1 MKRLALF
8 SLIGLTALALSA
20 CSAATNVSWPG
31 LAADANNAYLANGHA
46 VDAVR
51 LNDALKLWSFPEKS
65 SGQLFISNPTVAP
78 DGQILVSSAGTDNGL
93 YSLDPATGRE
103 NWAAPLAADNHW
115 VASPLVLGDTVYAAN
130 NNGSLYAAELATGFV
145 KWSLP
150 LDGSLWSAPTTNGKL
165 IFVASLNHTIY
176 AVDPEGHTVAWQK
189 DLEGSAPGSA
199 AVSSDG
205 TTLFVGSFG
214 KKVFA
219 LDAASG
225 ATRWT
230 AEVQDWIW
238 GTPAQ
243 AGDTVFAADIS
254 GRLYSLG
261 VAHGKNAWPTLS
273 PDGAV
278 TASPVALADG
288 VLIATEAGSLFA
300 FDNNGTKLWD
310 LNVGGQIFTTPV
322 VAGDKI
328 LVAPMKGNFLMG
340 ALSPDG
346 KLLPWAYTGK

>member
-31 LAADANNAYLANGHA
+31 LTADASNAYLANGHTL
-46 VDAVR
+46 DAVR
-51 LNDALKLWSFPEKS
+51 LTDGLKLWGFPEKS
-65 SGQLFISNPTVAP
+65 SGQLFISNPTISP
-78 DGQILVSSAGTDNGL
+78 DGHVLVSSAGTDNGL
-93 YSLDPATGRE
+93 YSLDATTGRE
-103 NWAAPLAADNHW
+103 NWAAPLTADNHW
-115 VASPLVLGDTVYAAN
+115 VASPLVVGDTVYAAN
-130 NNGSLYAAELATGFV
+130 NNGRLYAAELATGFV
-145 KWSLP
+145 KWSLA

-165 IFVASLNHTIY
+165 IFVASLDHTLY
-176 AVDPEGHTVAWQK
+176 AVDPESKRMAWQT
-189 DLEGSAPGSA
+189 DLGGSAPGSA
-199 AVSSDG
+199 TVSSDG
-205 TTLFVGSFG
+205 MTVFVGSFG

-238 GTPAQ
+238 GAPVQ

-261 VAHGKNAWPTLS
+261 AAHGKNAWPSLS

-288 VLIATEAGSLFA
+288 VLVATESGSLYA

-310 LNVGGQIFTTPV
+310 INLGGQIFTTPV

-328 LVAPMKGNFLMG
+328 LVAPMKAAFLIG
-340 ALSPDG
+340 AVSPDG

>member
-20 CSAATNVSWPG
+20 CSAAVNVSWPG
-31 LAADANNAYLANGHA
+31 LAADANNAYLANSHT

-65 SGQLFISNPTVAP
+65 SGQLFISNPTIGP
-78 DGQILVSSAGTDNGL
+78 GGEILVSSAGTDNGL
-93 YSLDPATGRE
+93 YSLDAATGRE
-103 NWAAPLAADNHW
+103 NWAAALTADNHW
-115 VASPLVLGDTVYAAN
+115 VASPLVLGDTIYAAN
-130 NNGSLYAAELATGFV
+130 NNGKLYAAELATGFV

-150 LDGSLWSAPTTNGKL
+150 LAGSLWSEPTTNGKL
-165 IFVASLNHTIY
+165 IFVASLNHVLY
-176 AVDPEGHTVAWQK
+176 AVDPATQKIAWQK

-199 AVSSDG
+199 AVSDDG
-205 TTLFVGSFG
+205 STVYVGSFG

-219 LDAASG
+219 LDASSG

-230 AEVQDWIW
+230 AGVQDWIW
-238 GTPAQ
+238 GAPVQ
-243 AGDTVFAADIS
+243 AGDTVFAADIG

-261 VAHGKNAWPTLS
+261 APNGKNAWPSLT

-278 TASPVALADG
+278 TASPVALANG
-288 VLIATEAGSLFA
+288 VLIATESGSLYA
-300 FDNNGTKLWD
+300 FDTSGSKLWD

-328 LVAPMKGNFLMG
+328 LIAPMKGTFLVG
-340 ALSPDG
+340 AVSQDG
-346 KLLPWAYTGK
+346 KLLPWEYTGK

>member
-1 MKRLALF
+1 MKRLAFF

-20 CSAATNVSWPG
+20 CSGAITTSWPG
-31 LAADANNAYLANGHA
+31 LTADANNAYLANSHT

-51 LNDALKLWSFPEKS
+51 LSDALKLWSFPEKS
-65 SGQLFISNPTVAP
+65 GGQLFISNPAIGP
-78 DGQILVSSAGTDNGL
+78 GGQILVSSAGTDNGV

-103 NWAAPLAADNHW
+103 NWAAPLTADNHW
-115 VASPLVLGDTVYAAN
+115 VASPLALGDTLYAAN
-130 NNGSLYAAELATGFV
+130 NNGNLYAAELATGFV

-150 LDGSLWSAPTTNGKL
+150 LAGSLWSAPTTNGKL
-165 IFVASLNHTIY
+165 IFVASLDHKLY
-176 AVDPEGHTVAWQK
+176 AVDPVTQTVAWQK

-199 AVSSDG
+199 AVSDDG
-205 TTLFVGSFG
+205 STVYVGSFG

-230 AEVQDWIW
+230 ADVEDWIW
-238 GTPAQ
+238 GAPVQ

-261 VAHGKNAWPTLS
+261 AANGKNAWPSLA

-278 TASPVALADG
+278 TASPIALADG
-288 VLIATEAGSLFA
+288 VLVATESGSLFA
-300 FDNNGTKLWD
+300 FDNSGSKLWD

-328 LVAPMKGNFLMG
+328 LVAPMKGTFLIG
-340 ALSPDG
+340 AVSQDG